1 MCFWKSKHIYL
12 LQLERCLLHSA
23 RIRAGCCC
31 GAVSEQWTQHSQ
43 AGQRREESLELAN
56 KNIPDYSL
64 RNRGSRGRST
74 KGEGA
79 DPTGDRMKKI
89 WKNCYMLGTKSFS
102 GDWKTIA
109 GSHDADWC
117 WLMNPRELGTYRG
130 AGEGGKDWLL
140 DFFPD
145 PRPLHIRVRS
155 QNETSVS
162 TGCHCLMALK
172 FLIFF
177 QM

>member
-1 MCFWKSKHIYL
+1 MFLKKQTHL
-12 LQLERCLLHSA
+12 LASAGKVPAPLCSCQSRVLLWGCLWAVDSA
-23 RIRAGCCC
+23 FSG
-31 GAVSEQWTQHSQ
+31 GSEK
-43 AGQRREESLELAN
+43 EESLELAN

-64 RNRGSRGRST
+64 RDRGSRGRST

-145 PRPLHIRVRS
+145 PRPLHIRIRS